1 MAIPFHSKT
10 QLRSIQGGAM
20 AFELAYDG
28 SKYAIRTRIPRNI
41 DVRHALVRA
50 IKKLYGTLLKIK
62 LAQVNNA
69 VFIHL

>member
-1 MAIPFHSKT
+1 
-10 QLRSIQGGAM
+10 M